1 MDKSNIKDALKK
13 VLAEKGNYTSLYSL
27 EGETSDKK
35 ESILAVLAEK
45 GEYKGIAKL
54 LKADEETERSTKIVS
69 MIEPISALADLL
81 TENSKGAFMAD
92 LEKRLDEGVAS
103 KVTEHK
109 DELDATLASFK
120 TELNDLLAQGKAD
133 LTTESLQSYKEAE
146 VKLTSAMM
154 NLAVETAASKAA
166 ELLPTISE
174 SARLT
179 PDDIADIIDT
189 AALTVESQ
197 IQRLM
202 GEFIDDTGI
211 TADQIT
217 DFKSEVQK
225 LIPDVDFSD
234 ISIDYSQVRNA
245 PQGGTSAVLINQLI
259 AKALEG
265 FSGGSFLELS
275 DTPASYTGEALK
287 VVRVNA
293 AEDGLEFNTLT
304 GGGNAQ
310 TADPLSQFA
319 ATTSLQLKNTISD
332 ETGSGALVFGTS
344 PEITTPTGIVK
355 GDVGLSNV
363 DNTTDAGKP
372 VSTAQ
377 QTALN
382 LKQDI
387 LAEGAFVDG
396 DKTKLNAFSEANQTA
411 NNAKVGIT
419 AGQAADIVTNT
430 AKVGITAGQAS
441 DITANNAKVTNA
453 NHTGDATGAT
463 ALTIAANAVTNAKA
477 AQMATKTYKG
487 RTAAGTGNSED
498 VSVATLKSDLS
509 LDLVTNTS
517 DANKPVSTAQQT
529 ALNLKANL
537 ASPTFTGTPTLPT
550 GTIAT
555 TQSPGNSTTAIATT
569 AFATTAL
576 NLKANDSDVVKLT
589 GNQTIAGT
597 KTFSARVLAPN
608 GIAVEAGA
616 AGQLITGLL
625 FGFPIMGL
633 WNNQADSN
641 PSFAF
646 FPGVLAVA
654 AGLPA
659 AGMVAGAGGGAGL
672 DTAMCRTG
680 VGEWT
685 LRGGAGYPNLG
696 TMITLYQRSNAGT
709 PEGVVTAPVGSVC
722 NDTTNGI
729 LYLKVTG
736 TGNTGWIVVPT
747 QTALN
752 LKANL
757 ASPTFTGTVAGITST
772 MVGLGNVNNTS
783 NATERAAIRTVTN
796 MRVNPRT
803 NSTTTAATLG
813 PDLSVANVYFRT
825 TQTATLTISAPI
837 GTPVIGE
844 VVVMYIDAVG
854 AETLTMNATYIPF
867 GAAFET
873 GLTAGKTLMITAQY
887 NGTNWKTLMA
897 VQQ

>member
-1 MDKSNIKDALKK
+1 MADINQTLKK
-13 VLAEKGNYTSLYSL
+13 LNLYKRNPSLVNKVRADL
-27 EGETSDKK
+27 N
-35 ESILAVLAEK
+35 AV
-45 GEYKGIAKL
+45 
-54 LKADEETERSTKIVS
+54 DVS
-69 MIEPISALADLL
+69 PNELADLVIL
-81 TENSKGAFMAD
+81 VLKQVAVI
-92 LEKRLDEGVAS
+92 EKAIKEGRLDGYSPKEGKDYLGKTEALTMLTNAVNDAVRDLDGKMS
-103 KVTEHK
+103 QRGSQLEIQVLKALENIRNGDNGIVTEAEIQRAAEMAYSLI
-109 DELDATLASFK
+109 ELPDLAAMIPEAI
-120 TELNDLLAQGKAD
+120 TAD
-133 LTTESLQSYKEAE
+133 ISAVRDGLEILVGENRLHLEITDVKGLEESLQQLSQARAGTGGGTIGRNQVYNFIREAI
-146 VKLTSAMM
+146 ADG
-154 NLAVETAASKAA
+154 
-166 ELLPTISE
+166 TIS
-174 SARLT
+174 
-179 PDDIADIIDT
+179 
-189 AALTVESQ
+189 V
-197 IQRLM
+197 
-202 GEFIDDTGI
+202 G
-211 TADQIT
+211 
-217 DFKSEVQK
+217 
-225 LIPDVDFSD
+225 
-234 ISIDYSQVRNA
+234 
-245 PQGGTSAVLINQLI
+245 
-259 AKALEG
+259 
-265 FSGGSFLELS
+265 GGSFLELS
-275 DTPASYTGEALK
+275 DTPASYTGDALK

-293 AEDGLEFNTLT
+293 AEDGLEFNTLA

-319 ATTSLQLKNTISD
+319 ATTSLQLKDTISD

-355 GDVGLSNV
+355 GDVGLANV

-372 VSTAQ
+372 VSTDQ

-498 VSVATLKSDLS
+498 VSVATLKTDLA
-509 LDLVTNTS
+509 LNLVTNTS

-555 TQSPGNSTTAIATT
+555 TQSAGNSTTAIATT

-589 GNQTIAGT
+589 GDQSIAGT

-685 LRGGAGYPNLG
+685 LRGGIGYPNLG
-696 TMITLYQRSNAGT
+696 TIITLYQRSNAGT